1 MSKDYSEWELQP
13 SDNSHNQTE
22 LFAPQGELQTTQAPQ
37 VELQRGRG
45 RGVLW
50 AVVALLLVVIV
61 AVAAVLYLVAS
72 GRGEQWFGAGAKDE
86 VTPKLTVTATA
97 TETVKVKSPEKTKTR
112 ETASTAT
119 PDYPISGD
127 CDASAFPTTEEN
139 FTIVACDGWWALGG
153 RANSGGLA
161 VYQWD
166 EGAWQRREPD
176 SNYTTGSGGPCF
188 SDEYIK
194 EHGMTVTV
202 FGRMACNPDK
212 LTN

>member
-13 SDNSHNQTE
+13 SAKSQGQTE
-22 LFAPQGELQTTQAPQ
+22 LFPPQPQ
-37 VELQRGRG
+37 VSQVEDQRGRG

-50 AVVALLLVVIV
+50 AVVALLLIVIV
-61 AVAAVLYLVAS
+61 AAAAVLYLVVS
-72 GRGEQWFGAGAKDE
+72 GRGEQWLGAGAKDE
-86 VTPKLTVTATA
+86 AAPKRTVTATA
-97 TETVKVKSPEKTKTR
+97 TETVKVKSPEKAEKETTS
-112 ETASTAT
+112 TASSE
-119 PDYPISGD
+119 YPISGD
-127 CDASAFPTTEEN
+127 CSASEFPTTEEN
-139 FTIVACDGWWALGG
+139 FTIVACDGWWAIGG

-176 SNYTTGSGGPCF
+176 SRYTTGSGGPCF
-188 SDEYIK
+188 SDEYIE